1 MLHWKH
7 GKAFYDHSGE
17 FLGGLFA
24 FCAVSLCNNH
34 PCIRRRAFYRRW
46 THTLA
51 TFLDGVLHIC
61 THPFSN
67 ITLQYIPHTMTH
79 THDGTLWYCSDAIC
93 WHLKGRWGETMAH
106 NKPSRAWTYGP
117 TNHSLDSFQN
127 RGVLQCAGIHDI
139 QCSPSNQPAR
149 RGQYNKLRRL
159 SGFLGFPSNW
169 VIVPSEDPSSLHQ
182 LVESQYFAP
191 RTNILPDSQCLRRT
205 NIIGRHRCV
214 SITFHTMM
222 RGQSM
227 FTL

>member
-7 GKAFYDHSGE
+7 GKAFYNHSGE

-61 THPFSN
+61 THPFPN

-127 RGVLQCAGIHDI
+127 RGVLLCAGIHDI

-169 VIVPSEDPSSLHQ
+169 VIVPSKDPSSPHSASWA
-182 LVESQYFAP
+182 ESIFCTEEP
-191 RTNILPDSQCLRRT
+191 IFCPTCLQCLLRP
-205 NIIGRHRCV
+205 NIIGQMSQHHFPY
-214 SITFHTMM
+214 IEMA
-222 RGQSM
+222 
-227 FTL
+227 